1 MSRPNSSVPSQCAA
15 DGGCSRSDRFWAMGE
30 CVASSGA
37 SKALAYT
44 GASSVPM
51 VIIGTVLLL
60 AGATIALVARSRQR
74 QAEA

>member
-1 MSRPNSSVPSQCAA
+1 MVQTSITPDDAA
-15 DGGCSRSDRFWAMGE
+15 
-30 CVASSGA
+30 VASSGA

>member
-1 MSRPNSSVPSQCAA
+1 MQTSITPDDAAASNSGV
-15 DGGCSRSDRFWAMGE
+15 GN
-30 CVASSGA
+30 
-37 SKALAYT
+37 ALAYT